1 VRLVSCEFLCML
13 DVICDMLCIVAVI
26 YICGCY
32 IYLLCMQCVELPKTN
47 CILSAGHINFREP
60 WKTLGS

>member
-1 VRLVSCEFLCML
+1 
-13 DVICDMLCIVAVI
+13 MLCIVAVI

-47 CILSAGHINFREP
+47 CILSAGHINFREA